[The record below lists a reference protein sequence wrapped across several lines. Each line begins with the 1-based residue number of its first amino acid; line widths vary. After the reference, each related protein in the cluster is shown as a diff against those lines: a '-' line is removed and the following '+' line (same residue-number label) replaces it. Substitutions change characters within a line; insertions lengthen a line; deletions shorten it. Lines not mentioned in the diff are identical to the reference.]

1 MFSKKKKKPQ
11 ISAPANFEHRVHTG
25 FDKREGKYVG
35 LPLQW
40 ASIVGNNQI
49 LKSSNRP
56 LPLVDPSDIT
66 PIEINDLKTIVR
78 PHHPGMAIREGSMTP
93 QPLPQHQMQPTN
105 GLVLPKTSAVARSN
119 SLRSSSP
126 PRIRRDLR
134 GAMAN
139 VPPAVPEEGTP
150 TPVQMMPPTTMNHHQ
165 THTQPGMRPQMG
177 MMGPAVPNK
186 MNKPQPP
193 LPGTHTVDA
202 ANHTLPNNAGGA
214 APWDRNHNANF
225 TNGNGQLQPPNMPP
239 QMPINVQTDVA
250 NNNYLRQQVSPGSG
264 IVRQNNN
271 NNNSPRMAA
280 QPNPQSQLPP
290 HQVTNNQHLINMQ
303 QQQKQQQQPHLLTHP
318 YNNSNAQLMKP
329 NSRASSSSGGNLSTT
344 APSIIG
350 GGGVGGGLVT
360 ASAHLAPS
368 QSGGP
373 SPTNTAGGGNN
384 KAEQRLTHEEFR
396 KALQMVVSGG
406 DPRENLQNFMK
417 IGEGSTGTV
426 CIATDQTTGEWMD
439 GSFVYLFVC
448 LFTAGNRD
456 YLDYLSISV
465 CVHMKGIVTVLVS
478 LAFPFVHAFV

>member
-150 TPVQMMPPTTMNHHQ
+150 TPVQMMPPTMNHHQ

-303 QQQKQQQQPHLLTHP
+303 QQKQQQQPHLLTHP

-344 APSIIG
+344 APSIIGG

-439 GSFVYLFVC
+439 GWIVCLFVC
-448 LFTAGNRD
+448 LFIYCG
-456 YLDYLSISV
+456 
-465 CVHMKGIVTVLVS
+465 
-478 LAFPFVHAFV
+478 

>member
-78 PHHPGMAIREGSMTP
+78 PHHPGMAIHREGAMTP
-93 QPLPQHQMQPTN
+93 VPAQMGHQPTN

-139 VPPAVPEEGTP
+139 VPPAVPEEGVAPTP
-150 TPVQMMPPTTMNHHQ
+150 TLQMQ
-165 THTQPGMRPQMG
+165 GMRPP
-177 MMGPAVPNK
+177 MMGPAVPGK
-186 MNKPQPP
+186 MPMNHKPQPP
-193 LPGTHTVDA
+193 LPGMPPQMA
-202 ANHTLPNNAGGA
+202 EIAPGGA
-214 APWDRNHNANF
+214 PGAAWDRNHNPTF
-225 TNGNGQLQPPNMPP
+225 MNGNGGVSMQPQVPP
-239 QMPINVQTDVA
+239 QMPQINVQTDMA

-264 IVRQNNN
+264 IMRQQ
-271 NNNSPRMAA
+271 NNSPRMA
-280 QPNPQSQLPP
+280 QPNQQPQLPP
-290 HQVTNNQHLINMQ
+290 HQVANNQHLINMQ
-303 QQQKQQQQPHLLTHP
+303 QKQQQQQHLLQNHQF
-318 YNNSNAQLMKP
+318 NNNNNINNTNAQMMKP

-350 GGGVGGGLVT
+350 SGSVT
-360 ASAHLAPS
+360 GHLPPHNH
-368 QSGGP
+368 QQQQHLNQQQQPPSGGP
-373 SPTNTAGGGNN
+373 SPTNTAGGNN
-384 KAEQRLTHEEFR
+384 KQEQRLTHEEFR

-406 DPRENLQNFMK
+406 DPRENLENFMK

-426 CIATDQTTGEWMD
+426 CIATDRTTGESGWLIAN
-439 GSFVYLFVC
+439 VYF
-448 LFTAGNRD
+448 GDN
-456 YLDYLSISV
+456 LD
-465 CVHMKGIVTVLVS
+465 
-478 LAFPFVHAFV
+478 

>member
-78 PHHPGMAIREGSMTP
+78 PHHPGMHPMREGSMTP
-93 QPLPQHQMQPTN
+93 VPGQMMQMQPPPTN

-139 VPPAVPEEGTP
+139 VPPAVPEEGGAPTP
-150 TPVQMMPPTTMNHHQ
+150 TPMQMQ
-165 THTQPGMRPQMG
+165 SGASGMRPAMG
-177 MMGPAVPNK
+177 MGPTVPGK
-186 MNKPQPP
+186 MPLNKPQPP
-193 LPGTHTVDA
+193 LPGMPQQQMDGHPGVGPGA
-202 ANHTLPNNAGGA
+202 PGAGS
-214 APWDRNHNANF
+214 WDRNHNSTF
-225 TNGNGQLQPPNMPP
+225 MNGNGGAMQSQMPP
-239 QMPINVQTDVA
+239 QMPQINVQTDMA

-264 IVRQNNN
+264 IIRQNNI
-271 NNNSPRMAA
+271 SPRGP
-280 QPNPQSQLPP
+280 QNPQIPPQLPP
-290 HQVTNNQHLINMQ
+290 HQVANSQHLINMQ
-303 QQQKQQQQPHLLTHP
+303 QQKQQQQHLLHHP
-318 YNNSNAQLMKP
+318 YNNNNNGNATNPLMMKP
-329 NSRASSSSGGNLSTT
+329 NSRASSSSGGNLSVT

-350 GGGVGGGLVT
+350 GGGSGAGHMPPHHPQQPL
-360 ASAHLAPS
+360 SA
-368 QSGGP
+368 GP
-373 SPTNTAGGGNN
+373 SPTNTAGGGSS
-384 KAEQRLTHEEFR
+384 KQEQRLTHEEFR

-406 DPRENLQNFMK
+406 DPRENLENFMK

-426 CIATDQTTGEWMD
+426 CIATDRTTGE
-439 GSFVYLFVC
+439 
-448 LFTAGNRD
+448 
-456 YLDYLSISV
+456 
-465 CVHMKGIVTVLVS
+465 
-478 LAFPFVHAFV
+478 

>member
-139 VPPAVPEEGTP
+139 VPPAVPEEGAP
-150 TPVQMMPPTTMNHHQ
+150 PQMPQMNMNQTMP
-165 THTQPGMRPQMG
+165 QPGMRPQMG
-177 MMGPAVPNK
+177 MMGPTVPGK
-186 MNKPQPP
+186 MPINKPQPP
-193 LPGTHTVDA
+193 LPGMQQQQPQD
-202 ANHTLPNNAGGA
+202 ANHTLPN
-214 APWDRNHNANF
+214 APWDRNHNPNPPTF
-225 TNGNGQLQPPNMPP
+225 TNGNGGMPP

-264 IVRQNNN
+264 IIRQNNN
-271 NNNSPRMAA
+271 NNISPRMTT
-280 QPNPQSQLPP
+280 QPNPQSQLAP
-290 HQVTNNQHLINMQ
+290 HQVANNQHLINMQ
-303 QQQKQQQQPHLLTHP
+303 QQKQQQHLLHHP
-318 YNNSNAQLMKP
+318 SYNNTNNNNPNNNAQLMKP

-350 GGGVGGGLVT
+350 GGLSGSGASVTGGQ
-360 ASAHLAPS
+360 HLAPP
-368 QSGGP
+368 QSAGP
-373 SPTNTAGGGNN
+373 SPTNTAGGNN

-426 CIATDQTTGEWMD
+426 CIATDQTTGECW
-439 GSFVYLFVC
+439 FVIIQLLVC
-448 LFTAGNRD
+448 LFTF
-456 YLDYLSISV
+456 SV
-465 CVHMKGIVTVLVS
+465 CIIIGIKGIICIST
-478 LAFPFVHAFV
+478 

>member
-11 ISAPANFEHRVHTG
+11 ISAPANFQHRVHTG

-78 PHHPGMAIREGSMTP
+78 PHHPGMPMRDGSITP
-93 QPLPQHQMQPTN
+93 VPAQMMQPPTN

-139 VPPAVPEEGTP
+139 VPPAVPEEGASMP
-150 TPVQMMPPTTMNHHQ
+150 GQPAMMMSNNNQGQP
-165 THTQPGMRPQMG
+165 QPGAMRPG
-177 MMGPAVPNK
+177 TMGPGQMNMPGK
-186 MNKPQPP
+186 MPSSKPQPP
-193 LPGTHTVDA
+193 LPGMTPTPA
-202 ANHTLPNNAGGA
+202 TIEQGGNLQ
-214 APWDRNHNANF
+214 PGSQPGVGGWDRNHNPTFA
-225 TNGNGQLQPPNMPP
+225 NGNGGHAQMHQMMP
-239 QMPINVQTDVA
+239 QINVQTDVA

-264 IVRQNNN
+264 ILRQ
-271 NNNSPRMAA
+271 NNSPRMSAA
-280 QPNPQSQLPP
+280 GQAP
-290 HQVTNNQHLINMQ
+290 HQVANNQHLINMQ
-303 QQQKQQQQPHLLTHP
+303 QQKQQQQVLQQP
-318 YNNSNAQLMKP
+318 YGNSNSLNHNNNSHNTQMMKP

-344 APSIIG
+344 APSVIG
-350 GGGVGGGLVT
+350 GGSTGSQLPQQPPQHPGGGSLST
-360 ASAHLAPS
+360 
-368 QSGGP
+368 GP
-373 SPTNTAGGGNN
+373 SPTNTAGGNN
-384 KAEQRLTHEEFR
+384 KQEQRLTHEEFR

-426 CIATDQTTGEWMD
+426 CIATDRTTG
-439 GSFVYLFVC
+439 GLY
-448 LFTAGNRD
+448 FTFTLCDERITRWN
-456 YLDYLSISV
+456 
-465 CVHMKGIVTVLVS
+465 VL
-478 LAFPFVHAFV
+478 